1 MNAELLSHLP
11 ALSNTLQGYL
21 NFSAE
26 ELMMALPYMQLE
38 TLKKNELLIREGQ
51 VEDRIYYIAE
61 GVTRSYFFE
70 NGREISLEFYFT
82 GSFISSYTSFVKQ
95 VPSRHT
101 IEAFTPLQMITLH
114 RDGLPELFS
123 KSEKF
128 ARLWQKVSEELFIKT
143 SERLRD
149 MLSLSATERYLKLL
163 NAYPK
168 YVQEIPLKY
177 LASYL
182 NITPESLS
190 RIRKSLQAGGN

>member
-1 MNAELLSHLP
+1 MNAELLNHLP

-26 ELMMALPYMQLE
+26 ELMMTLPYMKLE
-38 TLKKNELLIREGQ
+38 TLKKNDLLIGEGQ

-61 GVTRSYFFE
+61 GVTRSFFFE
-70 NGREISLEFYFT
+70 NGKEISLEFYFT

-95 VPSRHT
+95 SPSRHS
-101 IEAFTPLQMITLH
+101 IEAFTPLQIIIFN
-114 RDGLPELFS
+114 RAGLAELFG
-123 KSEKF
+123 KSDKF
-128 ARLWQKVSEELFIKT
+128 AKLWQKVSEELFIKT

-163 NAYPK
+163 KAYPK

-190 RIRKSLQAGGN
+190 RIRKNI